1 MGDVLLLEIGTE
13 ELPASF
19 VASGVDALPG
29 LLGAKLAEA
38 RLSHGAITAAGTPRR
53 LAVWVQDISERQPD
67 LDEEVTGPP
76 SRVAFDGSG
85 APTRAALSFAEKIG
99 VPVESLG
106 RVQTD
111 KGEYVVGRKREVGKP
126 AVEILAPALAE
137 VCQKIPFR
145 KSMRWSDGDTAFG
158 RPVRWL
164 IALLGG
170 QVIPF
175 EFAGLSAGRVS
186 HGHRFLA
193 PEAFELSSAQ
203 DYVDA
208 LRERHVLVRM
218 EERAAA
224 MQKRLSKAASEAG
237 GQLIEDAFLV
247 SENASLV
254 EEPQVVVG
262 GFDQEFL
269 ALPERVILDVAKGH
283 QRYFGVR
290 RADGTLMAKYL
301 AVVNTAKNP
310 ANIQRGNDR
319 VMRARLADAKFFYD
333 EDLKIPLASRREK
346 LDAVV
351 FHKRLGSIGDKVARM
366 ARLVD
371 ELGKQLSLPAATIAD
386 AHAGALLSKCDLT
399 TLMVGEL
406 PELQGEMGHA
416 YALKQGTAPAVAR
429 VISEHYQPK
438 GADDPT
444 ASSDA
449 GALLALADRLDTLT
463 GCFAVGIMPTG
474 TADPLAL
481 RRAAIGMLR
490 TVLDKG
496 WELSLRAATSTAY
509 AGLSGIKLDLSAEAT
524 LEKLL
529 PFLEQRLRGVLT
541 ERLPQDAVDACLA
554 SSADVPS
561 DVASR
566 AAALGALSAEVR
578 ASAGEVFKRAANIAK
593 NAPDGEPRAPQDVEK
608 DVHASEAALFA
619 SLAQLDT
626 AVGAARETRDYGVI
640 VHAIAEF
647 APTLGKYFDDVMVMA
662 DDAALRDNRLRTMA
676 KVQRICSSVANFNLL
691 AR

>member
-1 MGDVLLLEIGTE
+1 
-13 ELPASF
+13 
-19 VASGVDALPG
+19 
-29 LLGAKLAEA
+29 
-38 RLSHGAITAAGTPRR
+38 
-53 LAVWVQDISERQPD
+53 
-67 LDEEVTGPP
+67 
-76 SRVAFDGSG
+76 
-85 APTRAALSFAEKIG
+85 
-99 VPVESLG
+99 
-106 RVQTD
+106 
-111 KGEYVVGRKREVGKP
+111 
-126 AVEILAPALAE
+126 
-137 VCQKIPFR
+137 
-145 KSMRWSDGDTAFG
+145 
-158 RPVRWL
+158 
-164 IALLGG
+164 
-170 QVIPF
+170 
-175 EFAGLSAGRVS
+175 
-186 HGHRFLA
+186 
-193 PEAFELSSAQ
+193 LSSAQ

-224 MQKRLSKAASEAG
+224 MQQRLSKAASEAG
-237 GQLIEDAFLV
+237 GQLIEAAFLV
-247 SENASLV
+247 GENASLV

-290 RADGTLMAKYL
+290 RADGGLMAKYL

-310 ANIQRGNDR
+310 ANIRRGNDR

-429 VISEHYQPK
+429 VLSEHYQPK

-509 AGLSGIKLDLSAEAT
+509 AGLSGIKLDLPAEAT

-529 PFLEQRLRGVLT
+529 PFLEQR
-541 ERLPQDAVDACLA
+541 
-554 SSADVPS
+554 
-561 DVASR
+561 
-566 AAALGALSAEVR
+566 
-578 ASAGEVFKRAANIAK
+578 
-593 NAPDGEPRAPQDVEK
+593 
-608 DVHASEAALFA
+608 
-619 SLAQLDT
+619 
-626 AVGAARETRDYGVI
+626 
-640 VHAIAEF
+640 
-647 APTLGKYFDDVMVMA
+647 
-662 DDAALRDNRLRTMA
+662 
-676 KVQRICSSVANFNLL
+676 
-691 AR
+691 